1 MKKLLVLV
9 LSLAMVLSLSA
20 CGNKE
25 TKKSDSDSSKKK
37 FTVGFDAEYPP
48 YGYMDSDILPGM
60 WNRNSLPLP
69 GS

>member
-25 TKKSDSDSSKKK
+25 TKKSDSDSS
-37 FTVGFDAEYPP
+37 
-48 YGYMDSDILPGM
+48 
-60 WNRNSLPLP
+60 
-69 GS
+69 

>member
-25 TKKSDSDSSKKK
+25 TK
-37 FTVGFDAEYPP
+37 EE
-48 YGYMDSDILPGM
+48 
-60 WNRNSLPLP
+60 R
-69 GS
+69 